1 MMIHIPKCGAVSMI
15 STTELRTRSVPR
27 WYAAVSKRE
36 SRGRERE
43 REKEEGVSE
52 LNALRGWLL
61 VYSLSA
67 TIASRLSHP
76 QPYGFNLLRNPNSR
90 VWIKSPAAVT
100 YIFTC
105 RCIFLVKS
113 AHKSSSLARW
123 KRKLLVREK
132 ERDRERKREKAKNR
146 RNRSKK

>member
-15 STTELRTRSVPR
+15 STTELRARSVPR
-27 WYAAVSKRE
+27 WYATVSKRE
-36 SRGRERE
+36 SRGRE

-61 VYSLSA
+61 LYSLSA
-67 TIASRLSHP
+67 TIAGRPSHL
-76 QPYGFNLLRNPNSR
+76 QRYGFNLLRNPNSR

-105 RCIFLVKS
+105 RCIFSVKS
-113 AHKSSSLARW
+113 VHKSSSLARW
-123 KRKLLVREK
+123 MRKLLVRQK
-132 ERDRERKREKAKNR
+132 ERGREKKKENAKNR
-146 RNRSKK
+146 RNGSKN